1 MDDKITIIEGP
12 PPIFEEVHDGWALGL
27 HDSLGSAN
35 VGMTRVRTFNGAA
48 LVERC
53 HRAWRNKGTMELEYR
68 APDGLAQHS
77 PILAAR
83 HIEIDEGQLLLLWVR
98 LGDEQAAQQ
107 PGFGHD
113 GDDQADDNPD
123 MP

>member
-12 PPIFEEVHDGWALGL
+12 PPTFEEVRDGWALGL
-27 HDSLGSAN
+27 HDSLGSAIIG
-35 VGMTRVRTFNGAA
+35 VTRLRTFNGAA

-53 HRAWRNKGTMELEYR
+53 NRTWRAQGLMELEYR
-68 APDGLAQHS
+68 APDGLAQLS

-83 HIEIDEGQLLLLWVR
+83 HVELEEGQLLLLWVR

-107 PGFGHD
+107 PGFGR
-113 GDDQADDNPD
+113 DDQAADDNP
-123 MP
+123 

>member
-12 PPIFEEVHDGWALGL
+12 PPIFDEVRDGWALGL

-35 VGMTRVRTFNGAA
+35 VGVTRVRTFNGAA

-53 HRAWRNKGTMELEYR
+53 HRAWRSQGSMQLEYR
-68 APDGLAQHS
+68 APDGLAQQS

-83 HIEIDEGQLLLLWVR
+83 HVELDEGQLLLLWVR
-98 LGDEQAAQQ
+98 LGDEQAAMQ
-107 PGFGHD
+107 PGFG
-113 GDDQADDNPD
+113 DDETSDDDDPD
-123 MP
+123 TP